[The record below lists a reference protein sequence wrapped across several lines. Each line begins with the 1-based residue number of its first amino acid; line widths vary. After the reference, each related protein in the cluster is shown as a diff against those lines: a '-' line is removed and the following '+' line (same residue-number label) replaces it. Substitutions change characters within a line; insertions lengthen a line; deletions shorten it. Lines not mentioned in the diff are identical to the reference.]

1 MSRLHFGRKHQPVA
15 VSLRRPQRHRQTWFV
30 RLCVL
35 LFTGFTLN
43 ACGEAGKTI
52 EWKQEVPLQDGRVIV
67 VERISRQ
74 TGKIMP
80 ENVIMESEQ
89 TLSFAHPDTQER
101 IRWTLPDGLLPAALD
116 FDGKTPYFVLRAY
129 TVSDYNKWDCPNPPW
144 LVYRYEEGEWGRVRF
159 EKLPAGIVSQN
170 LLPMFKMSPLK
181 EGGGRVTVRQL
192 DDYWRHFAP
201 SERVRAKTISR
212 EKISP
217 IGKGCDED
225 VLVRLGRQTEIDK
238 RR

>member
-1 MSRLHFGRKHQPVA
+1 
-15 VSLRRPQRHRQTWFV
+15 
-30 RLCVL
+30 